1 MSDYLKRENL
11 LWEGS
16 RMMLPEHKQAIR
28 AQNEKEKHVPPP
40 LLDEQELTE
49 IGIVAMES
57 LSYSLPVHVVYW
69 EDGYYKK
76 LIAAVERINEQT
88 HCVTFRESPEC
99 ITTVDIQKL
108 KSIERI

>member
-1 MSDYLKRENL
+1 MSDYLRRENL

-28 AQNEKEKHVPPP
+28 AQNEYEKRVNPP
-40 LLDEQELTE
+40 LLDEQELE
-49 IGIVAMES
+49 ELGIVAMES
-57 LSYSLPVHVVYW
+57 LSYSLPIHVEYW

-76 LIAAVERINEQT
+76 LIAVVERVNEQSKQ
-88 HCVTFRESPEC
+88 VSFREGPES
-99 ITTVDIQKL
+99 IVTVEIQKL